1 MSNFMALLV
10 EDDIL
15 QRAALAD
22 FLRGEGLEVIECGSA
37 EAAELVI
44 ATSGTELRLVV
55 TDNQLSGNMSGV
67 ELVEYARNKFPHL
80 NLVVMSGK
88 SVEHLPAG
96 THFLQKPFEAKQ
108 LLEVI

>member
-1 MSNFMALLV
+1 MALLV

-15 QRAALAD
+15 QRAAIAD
-22 FLRGEGLEVIECGSA
+22 FLRSEGLEVIECGSA

-44 ATSGTELRLVV
+44 TTSGAELRSIV
-55 TDNQLSGNMSGV
+55 TGNQLSGNMTGV

-88 SVEHLPAG
+88 SVDQLPAG
-96 THFLQKPFEAKQ
+96 THFLQIPFEVKQ